1 MSYESAC
8 GTFFRGLVNMEKA
21 GRIRLEKTDG
31 NRGNEGRSA
40 RDRTPGWRYGLHSIP
55 DAADERKNNFVKF
68 FRKMGVGALCEKSDV
83 SASSG
88 GWKRGMPSEGTE
100 KAARVSI
107 RIVCA

>member
-1 MSYESAC
+1 MKAAAHETGRLAG
-8 GTFFRGLVNMEKA
+8 GTVC
-21 GRIRLEKTDG
+21 
-31 NRGNEGRSA
+31 
-40 RDRTPGWRYGLHSIP
+40 SIP

-68 FRKMGVGALCEKSDV
+68 FQKMGDGTLCEKSDV